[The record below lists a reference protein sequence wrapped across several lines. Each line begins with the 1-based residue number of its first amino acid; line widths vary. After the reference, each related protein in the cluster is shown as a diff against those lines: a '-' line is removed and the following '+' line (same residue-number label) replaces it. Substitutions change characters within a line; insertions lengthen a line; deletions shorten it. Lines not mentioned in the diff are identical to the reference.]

1 MKRNRI
7 TWIASYPKSGSTWV
21 RGFLSA
27 YLNHGELDINTFRFI
42 DVDDIT
48 EYFYHIV
55 SPRSLA
61 VYTPNEMTQLR
72 GAALMHMN
80 TLLDY
85 PFIKTHSL
93 NAEIDGVTMIPNC
106 LTDRAIYLLRDPRDV
121 VISIA
126 HQLDWSIDEAIG
138 FINNP
143 RQLIHKNKDCTG
155 LFNYVGM
162 WAQHVVSW
170 GDEKAFRI
178 GLVRYEDLI
187 EKPHASFKTILT
199 FLDWEYE
206 EERFNKSIIAASF
219 SSMQKQELEN
229 SFRENRGKAK
239 FFREGKAGAWR
250 NILTEEQLAKIEDQN
265 FDIMERMNYKL
276 ETMGKVA

>member
-7 TWIASYPKSGSTWV
+7 TWVASYPKSGNTWV
-21 RGFLSA
+21 RAFLSA
-27 YLNHGELDINTFRFI
+27 YLNHGELDINIFRFV

-55 SPRSLA
+55 SPRGLSI
-61 VYTPNEMTQLR
+61 YTPNEMTQLR

-85 PFIKTHSL
+85 PILKTHSL

-106 LTDRAIYLLRDPRDV
+106 LTDRAIYILRDPRDV
-121 VISIA
+121 AISIS
-126 HQLDWSIDEAIG
+126 HQLDWSIDDAIE

-143 RQLIHKNKDCTG
+143 RQLVHKNKECTG

-170 GDEKAFRI
+170 GDEKAFKV

-187 EKPHASFKTILT
+187 EKPRESFKTIIK
-199 FLDWEYE
+199 FLDWEYDE
-206 EERFNKSIIAASF
+206 ELFEKSLIASSF
-219 SSMQKQELEN
+219 PVMQKQELETN
-229 SFRENRGKAK
+229 FRENRGKAK
-239 FFREGKAGAWR
+239 FFREGKAGNWR
-250 NILTEEQLAKIEDQN
+250 NTLTEEQLAKIEDQN
-265 FDIMERMNYKL
+265 FDIMERMGYKL